1 MAELKPLCPVH
12 LGKLL
17 LDKPSWDLAEMTNLR
32 HPFSSP
38 SSTLYSLTTCLLLTC
53 WPAKCDLWPEHIHFV
68 SDAHCHVKAQQP
80 HAL

>member
-38 SSTLYSLTTCLLLTC
+38 SSTLYSLTTCLLL
-53 WPAKCDLWPEHIHFV
+53 PAG
-68 SDAHCHVKAQQP
+68 QP
-80 HAL
+80 SVIYGQSTSILSLMLTVT